1 MEAYR
6 TRAKIDEEGKLI
18 IDGLPY
24 ERGEMVEVF
33 VLPASEIYSE
43 LASEWYSLF
52 RDIQSNYNTS
62 GIDEGDIR
70 SEIDSMRHGQ

>member
-18 IDGLPY
+18 IDGVPY

-33 VLPASEIYSE
+33 ILPASENYSE
-43 LASEWYSLF
+43 LASEWYSLL
-52 RDIQSNYNTS
+52 RDIQANYNSS
-62 GIDEGDIR
+62 GIDESDIR
-70 SEIDSMRHGQ
+70 SEIESFRKGQ